1 MANHLV
7 LIGLHRV
14 GKTTVG
20 KALAESLKRP
30 FIDTDLLIEEKIK
43 TSCREYYRTNG
54 EKAFRDVEQSVLR
67 SLAPTDQSVIALGG
81 GALVLPLNR
90 LMVKTLGTLLYLK
103 CDPEKV
109 KERVDNP
116 AFLTTT
122 WEEMAERRMIVFE
135 GLADWTIDVTDKT
148 AESVVKEVLDGCE
161 QFWAA
166 L

>member
-20 KALAESLKRP
+20 EAVARELQCP
-30 FIDTDLLIEEKIK
+30 FVDTDHLIEEKIQ
-43 TSCREYYRTNG
+43 TSCREYYKTMG
-54 EKAFRDVEQSVLR
+54 EKAFRAAEQAVLR
-67 SLAPTDQSVIALGG
+67 SLAPAERSVIALGG

-103 CDPEKV
+103 CDPAEV

-122 WEEMAERRMIVFE
+122 WEEMAERRMVVFQ
-135 GLADWTIDVTDKT
+135 GLADWTIDVTKLSP
-148 AESVVKEVLDGCE
+148 EEVVKEILHGSK
-161 QFWAA
+161 QFWAT